1 MIEKLAAHYKD
12 AFSLAFSHEKKGYNW
27 YKTDEG
33 QVFGI
38 LSEAVTEEEKNLLT
52 TLYTPYDP
60 GIGEHSERSLKW
72 LHYLYGDGGPP
83 FPPSADAVRCYYF
96 FSRQPVSDR
105 QSFEEAMQGS
115 IPSSVIL
122 WISQHKGIIF
132 EDHPEPVIDKESID
146 QWIDSFTSDFFIEL
160 YVCIG
165 QLNKL
170 DAGVKERIQSEQAG
184 FEVICQSFRI
194 KQCITFSEAL
204 PVFFLNGSVTDQL
217 FSEFLTESLTD
228 TELVQTLKVYF
239 ECNLNVS
246 LTAKK
251 LYMHRNSVQYR
262 IDKFIEKTGLDVKH
276 FHEAAAVS
284 LMMKYIEQM
293 AD

>member
-1 MIEKLAAHYKD
+1 MH
-12 AFSLAFSHEKKGYNW
+12 H
-27 YKTDEG
+27 
-33 QVFGI
+33 
-38 LSEAVTEEEKNLLT
+38 LL
-52 TLYTPYDP
+52 
-60 GIGEHSERSLKW
+60 RS
-72 LHYLYGDGGPP
+72 
-83 FPPSADAVRCYYF
+83 S
-96 FSRQPVSDR
+96 SR
-105 QSFEEAMQGS
+105 F
-115 IPSSVIL
+115 L
-122 WISQHKGIIF
+122 
-132 EDHPEPVIDKESID
+132 
-146 QWIDSFTSDFFIEL
+146 
-160 YVCIG
+160 
-165 QLNKL
+165 
-170 DAGVKERIQSEQAG
+170 
-184 FEVICQSFRI
+184 
-194 KQCITFSEAL
+194 
-204 PVFFLNGSVTDQL
+204 LNGSVSDQL